1 MERWVQME
9 SIMNLLKMKAFVFD
23 FDGTLAVL
31 NIDFS
36 LMKERVFELIDCFDV
51 DRESVKEKYLLE
63 VIDEVY
69 SVLLERNIRDAEEFY
84 QEAHRVLHQIEMEA
98 AEKGK
103 LLPGVKKAL
112 RTVRAKGIKLGIVTR
127 NCEEAVRRVFPGIN
141 GFCDIF
147 ISRNSIA
154 KVKPHP
160 EHLAAVLKALEVP
173 AGKALMIG
181 DHIIDIQA
189 GKRAG
194 MKTIGV
200 LTGRTTRKEF
210 EEAGADYILREVP
223 EVALLLEKFRNT

>member
-1 MERWVQME
+1 MGLINMD
-9 SIMNLLKMKAFVFD
+9 MNFLKVKAFVFD

-36 LMKERVFELIDCFDV
+36 LMKERVFELIDRFGV
-51 DRESVKEKYLLE
+51 DRESVKERYLLE

-69 SVLLERNIRDAEEFY
+69 SMLLERSTRDAEQFY
-84 QEAHRVLHQIEMEA
+84 QEAHRVLHQVEMES

-103 LLPGVKKAL
+103 LLPGVMGAL

-127 NCEEAVRRVFPGIN
+127 NCGEAVRKVFPGIDE
-141 GFCDIF
+141 FCDIF

-173 AGKALMIG
+173 AEEAVMVG
-181 DHIIDIQA
+181 DHVIDIQA

-200 LTGRTTRKEF
+200 LTGKTTRKEF
-210 EEAGADYILREVP
+210 EGAGADYVLKGVSEVP
-223 EVALLLEKFRNT
+223 LLL

>member
-1 MERWVQME
+1 MADG
-9 SIMNLLKMKAFVFD
+9 MNVFQVKAFVFD

-36 LMKERVFELIDCFDV
+36 LMREGVFELIDRFGV
-51 DRESVKEKYLLE
+51 DRALVKERYLLE

-69 SVLLERNIRDAEEFY
+69 AMLLERSTRDADKFY

-98 AEKGK
+98 AEKGR
-103 LLPGVKKAL
+103 LLRGVERAL
-112 RTVRAKGIKLGIVTR
+112 KTVRAKGIKLGIVTR
-127 NCEEAVRRVFPGIN
+127 NCGEAVRKVFPDIG

-147 ISRNSIA
+147 ISRDSIT

-173 AGKALMIG
+173 AEKAVMIG
-181 DHIIDIQA
+181 DHVIDIQA

-210 EEAGADYILREVP
+210 EEAGADCVLRGVAEVP
-223 EVALLLEKFRNT
+223 QLLEKFRKT